1 MKCTRCRSR
10 AEIGLRAHNANF
22 CRPCYLFWFRRRV
35 VRAIEKQE
43 MFTRDSRILVA
54 VSGGKDSFMS
64 SYERIDID
72 FWASRLGSFCQE
84 SSQVRALLAGLTRLT
99 LYGLVSYSCLSVTRW
114 LGQTSFRAQP
124 FAHVLRIEEICRS
137 NYIDHG
143 ASIHSKGLTAGPL
156 LRAL

>member
-1 MKCTRCRSR
+1 
-10 AEIGLRAHNANF
+10 
-22 CRPCYLFWFRRRV
+22 
-35 VRAIEKQE
+35 
-43 MFTRDSRILVA
+43 
-54 VSGGKDSFMS
+54 MS

-72 FWASRLGSFCQE
+72 FWPSRLASF
-84 SSQVRALLAGLTRLT
+84 LTRRVANESLARGFDAVT

-114 LGQTSFRAQP
+114 LGQTSFRAQ
-124 FAHVLRIEEICRS
+124 FLRIEEICRS